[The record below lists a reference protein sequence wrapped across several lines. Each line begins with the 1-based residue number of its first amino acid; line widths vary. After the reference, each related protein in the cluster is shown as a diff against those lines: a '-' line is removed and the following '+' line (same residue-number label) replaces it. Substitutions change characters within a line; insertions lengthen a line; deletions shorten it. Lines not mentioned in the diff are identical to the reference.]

1 MFYHLA
7 LQEFQTLG
15 LHKTLVIDDEISDES
30 LDVYSAFCHSSLYS
44 PKKKTSVSCLVGD
57 RYLSLKPRCAHAPQ
71 KRAGRP
77 WSEKA
82 TPSKYSN
89 G

>member
-1 MFYHLA
+1 M
-7 LQEFQTLG
+7 LG

-71 KRAGRP
+71 KRAACRSSLERESHGF
-77 WSEKA
+77 KV
-82 TPSKYSN
+82 
-89 G
+89 